1 MAEVRNISISKL
13 EINEGQMYGLPR
25 NPRWIRD
32 ARYEALK
39 KSIQDAPE
47 MLDLRELLV
56 YPLSD
61 LEGHEDKFIVIGGN
75 MRLRACT
82 ELGFD
87 EVPCKVL
94 PLETPVKKLREYV
107 IKDNESFGQNDYDIL
122 ADEWDSEELQDYG
135 MELDYIAPPTG
146 DVDDFFS
153 EADSAREEAAKA
165 DNTIVIE
172 VPADHA
178 DIIDDIKEAIRV
190 TLEEWEGCKVK

>member
-122 ADEWDSEELQDYG
+122 ADEWDSEELQTYG

-153 EADSAREEAAKA
+153 EADSAREEAVKA

>member
-32 ARYEALK
+32 ARYDALK

-122 ADEWDSEELQDYG
+122 ADEWDSEELQTYG

-153 EADSAREEAAKA
+153 EADSAREEAVKA

>member
-32 ARYEALK
+32 ARYDALK

-61 LEGHEDKFIVIGGN
+61 LEGLEDKFIVIGGN

-122 ADEWDSEELQDYG
+122 ADEWDSEELQTYG

-153 EADSAREEAAKA
+153 EADSAREEAVKA

>member
-122 ADEWDSEELQDYG
+122 ADEWDSRELQDYG

-153 EADSAREEAAKA
+153 EADSAREEATKA